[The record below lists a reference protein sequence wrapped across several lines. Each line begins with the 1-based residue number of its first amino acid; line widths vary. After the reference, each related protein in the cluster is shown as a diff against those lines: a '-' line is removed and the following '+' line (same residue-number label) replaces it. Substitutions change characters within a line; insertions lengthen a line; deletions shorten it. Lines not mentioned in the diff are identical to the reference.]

1 MKTLTIDASNAA
13 IYMKSDSIVVS
24 PGNTVTS
31 ALSEI
36 QKQVDI
42 LYEQDKRN
50 KSFAWRH
57 AKKRKRRY
65 W

>member
-57 AKKRKRRY
+57 A
-65 W
+65 